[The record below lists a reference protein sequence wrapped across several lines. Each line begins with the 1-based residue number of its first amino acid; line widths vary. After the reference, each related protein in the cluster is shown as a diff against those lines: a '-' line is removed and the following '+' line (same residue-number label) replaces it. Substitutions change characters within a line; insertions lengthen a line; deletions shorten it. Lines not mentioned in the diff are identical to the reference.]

1 MFQQSPLE
9 VYQLRFVLK
18 EISPMIWRR
27 LLVRNDSSI
36 ADLHHC
42 LQIAMGWENEYLHQ
56 FTIQG
61 KAYGI
66 AYSGGI
72 GFSDNARKVY
82 LKDLGFRQNE
92 KFTYEYNFF
101 DHWIFEFRF
110 EKQLPINPKKTYP
123 FCVGGGRAAPPE
135 DCGGPW
141 AFMELED
148 RYSPWDIER
157 KFMKLLKKHLATKKE
172 GEKEEEEVEEDYD
185 DDLYEEEDE
194 EETLQNLAYWAHRHR
209 FNRRKV
215 NRQLQEH
222 FNEKEAEGDKKN

>member
-1 MFQQSPLE
+1 MSQKSFLE
-9 VYQLRFVLK
+9 IYQFRFYLK

-27 LLVRNDSSI
+27 LLIRNDSSI

-42 LQIAMGWENEYLHQ
+42 IQIAMGWEDWYLHQ

-72 GFSDNARKVY
+72 SFSDSARKVY
-82 LKDLGFRQNE
+82 LKDLCFRQNE

-101 DHWIFEFRF
+101 DHWVFEVRL
-110 EKQLPINPKKTYP
+110 EKKLPIDPRKICPLCT
-123 FCVGGGRAAPPE
+123 GGSRAAPPE

-148 RYSPWDIER
+148 HYAPWDIER
-157 KFMKLLKKHLATKKE
+157 KFMKLLKKHLAT
-172 GEKEEEEVEEDYD
+172 EKEDEEEEEDYD
-185 DDLYEEEDE
+185 DDIYETEDE
-194 EETLQNLAYWAHRHR
+194 EETLYNLAYWAHRHR

-215 NRQLQEH
+215 NRQLQEY
-222 FNEKEAEGDKKN
+222 FNEQEVEED